1 MAEEMRPQRP
11 GRKALFTGAQ
21 TKQPSTTVVQDSSFA
36 FVLHCTGVVEEF
48 ISGNR
53 SVRVNEDQSDEKS
66 KACAVRLNQLLSSLE
81 SQSETGADG
90 RAGKDDETAE
100 SVEDL
105 RNYESE
111 VNRLNESIENLKSEL
126 SAANVAVSE
135 KESLVGEITR
145 EKEKLLEDI
154 RELMAAKEAAEAA
167 SAEYAAKAEEAE
179 KAANAAKAEG
189 AAAVAGNS

>member
-1 MAEEMRPQRP
+1 MTEDMRPQRP

-81 SQSETGADG
+81 SQSEAAADG
-90 RAGKDDETAE
+90 SAGTGDESAE

-126 SAANVAVSE
+126 SAANVAVSDAAGDIPAG
-135 KESLVGEITR
+135 VGR
-145 EKEKLLEDI
+145 HSGRCLMALFKLL
-154 RELMAAKEAAEAA
+154 K
-167 SAEYAAKAEEAE
+167 
-179 KAANAAKAEG
+179 
-189 AAAVAGNS
+189 